1 MIHLQIAALGA
12 SKNPSCRPGSVDA
25 SETAAQLRSECLR
38 RVGELDNEI
47 STRAL
52 EDMESFNGK
61 EVSFVCLDPLFS
73 SVLFVELIKKLLVS

>member
-1 MIHLQIAALGA
+1 M
-12 SKNPSCRPGSVDA
+12 DA

-52 EDMESFNGK
+52 EDMERFQRKGSFLCL
-61 EVSFVCLDPLFS
+61 FLDPLFS
-73 SVLFVELIKKLLVS
+73 SVIFC